1 MRYYE
6 TIYVVHPDFEDSR
19 LDEIKS
25 NVDKHI
31 KKNCDEIIN
40 SYVWGK
46 RRLAYDINKIS
57 YGTYIIVHYSV
68 KKPFIEE
75 LNSWMKI
82 QENILAN
89 MTIRLEEQPKAKEDN
104 KDSVAKS
111 VELKNNVKKND
122 SNEENIKDKKELEVK
137 E

>member
-1 MRYYE
+1 
-6 TIYVVHPDFEDSR
+6 
-19 LDEIKS
+19 
-25 NVDKHI
+25 
-31 KKNCDEIIN
+31 
-40 SYVWGK
+40 
-46 RRLAYDINKIS
+46 
-57 YGTYIIVHYSV
+57 
-68 KKPFIEE
+68 
-75 LNSWMKI
+75 MKI

>member
-6 TIYVVHPDFEDSR
+6 TIYIVHPDFEDYR

-25 NVDKHI
+25 NVDKQI

-46 RRLAYDINKIS
+46 RRLAYDINKIT

-68 KKPFIEE
+68 KKSFIEE

-82 QENILAN
+82 QENILVH
-89 MTIRLEEQPKAKEDN
+89 MTIRLEEPPTVKEYN
-104 KDSVAKS
+104 KDSGSKS
-111 VELKNNVKKND
+111 VELKNNVNN
-122 SNEENIKDKKELEVK
+122 NEINGDNIKDKKELEVK

>member
-25 NVDKHI
+25 NVDKQI
-31 KKNCDEIIN
+31 KKNCDKIIN

-46 RRLAYDINKIS
+46 RRLAYNINKIS
-57 YGTYIIVHYSV
+57 YGTYIIVHYTV
-68 KKPFIEE
+68 KKPFIKE
-75 LNSWMKI
+75 LSSWMKI

-89 MTIRLEEQPKAKEDN
+89 MTIRLEEPPTVKEDN
-104 KDSVAKS
+104 KDSGAKS
-111 VELKNNVKKND
+111 FELKNNVNNND

>member
-1 MRYYE
+1 
-6 TIYVVHPDFEDSR
+6 
-19 LDEIKS
+19 
-25 NVDKHI
+25 
-31 KKNCDEIIN
+31 
-40 SYVWGK
+40 
-46 RRLAYDINKIS
+46 
-57 YGTYIIVHYSV
+57 
-68 KKPFIEE
+68 
-75 LNSWMKI
+75 MKI

-89 MTIRLEEQPKAKEDN
+89 MTIRLEEQPTAKEDN